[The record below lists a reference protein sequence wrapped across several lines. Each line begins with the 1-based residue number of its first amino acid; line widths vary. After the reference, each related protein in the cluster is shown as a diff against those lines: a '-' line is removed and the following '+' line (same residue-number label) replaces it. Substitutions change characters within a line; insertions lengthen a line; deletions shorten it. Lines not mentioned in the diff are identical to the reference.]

1 MLRSVVVTRCTLALG
16 ALALAAC
23 GGGESSP
30 ARSPVERS
38 IDEALGARFGVGVV
52 TRCFHLAPV
61 CDARLPDGVSLPISV
76 IRRGADVEWHV
87 IGLVVTSDLLEA
99 YLRDEVSDLG
109 APQAVRCA
117 PRIRRIAAGDRIE
130 CSLERG
136 GKGFITVRADGSLSI
151 EVVLDASSANARS
164 EPISPAR
171 DLELMRASKA
181 LDSAEEAGED
191 PAPPPAAADSHGG
204 ASPESDRSGSGPR

>member
-1 MLRSVVVTRCTLALG
+1 MLRTVVVTRCTLVLA
-16 ALALAAC
+16 ACALAAC
-23 GGGESSP
+23 GGGEASP
-30 ARSPVERS
+30 TRSPVERS
-38 IDEALGARFGVGVV
+38 IDEALGARFGVTVV
-52 TRCFHLAPV
+52 ARCFDLAPV

-76 IRRGADVEWHV
+76 IRRGAEFEWHV
-87 IGLVVTSDLLEA
+87 IGLVVTSDQLEA
-99 YLRDEVSDLG
+99 YLRDEVTDLG

-130 CSLERG
+130 CWLERG

-164 EPISPAR
+164 ELITPAR

-181 LDSAEEAGED
+181 LDSAEESGED
-191 PAPPPAAADSHGG
+191 PPPTPAAA
-204 ASPESDRSGSGPR
+204 E